1 MADFNLSIA
10 NLFERAFGTD
20 RGGQYSVPDQTGDP
34 VVREYEQPDTAG
46 EEGTEFV
53 SVRNALNAR
62 SATGQ
67 ALFMPMAIGG
77 VLLPNEPTVSF
88 RRPKHI
94 VTTKMVGAQQPGE
107 VKELIAL
114 GDWKITIRGIALNQ
128 QRTAFYPEDTVR
140 EIHELAERPE
150 ALEVECALTSL
161 LGIYSLVI
169 EEISFPE
176 MIGVQHAQAY
186 ELKCVSDRDFTLTID

>member
-1 MADFNLSIA
+1 MADFSIPS
-10 NLFERAFGTD
+10 LFERAFGQS
-20 RGGQYSVPDQTGDP
+20 RGKPYTVPEQTEAAATP
-34 VVREYEQPDTAG
+34 RYEAEAIG
-46 EEGTEFV
+46 SEEGTEFV

-62 SATGQ
+62 SASGQ
-67 ALFMPMAIGG
+67 ILFMPVSIGG
-77 VLLPNEPTVSF
+77 VVLPNEPTLSL

-94 VTTKMVGAQQPGE
+94 VKTKMVGAQQPGE

-128 QRTAFYPEDTVR
+128 QSTAFYPEDTVR
-140 EIHELAERPE
+140 ELHDLATRAE

-169 EEISFPE
+169 EEITFPE

-186 ELKCVSDRDFTLTID
+186 ELKCISDRDFTLTID